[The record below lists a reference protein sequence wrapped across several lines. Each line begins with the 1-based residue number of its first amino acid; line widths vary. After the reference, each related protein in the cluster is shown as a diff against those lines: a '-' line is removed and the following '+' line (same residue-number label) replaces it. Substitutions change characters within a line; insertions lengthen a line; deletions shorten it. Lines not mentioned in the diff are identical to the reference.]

1 MTAEISQFPGRLSLC
16 AGNLVVSGFYAR
28 VARPF
33 PAQTIGLAGQSPG

>member
-1 MTAEISQFPGRLSLC
+1 MTAENQPVPGRLSIC
-16 AGNLVVSGFYAR
+16 DGNLVVSGFYAR